1 MYSLVKGNILSKSF
15 KYTFMF
21 EYKCLIF
28 TDTMPEPPKGSKN
41 VVILL
46 FIFSRLKYSNNQ
58 GSILY
63 FEPTILITGI
73 INCFG

>member
-1 MYSLVKGNILSKSF
+1 
-15 KYTFMF
+15 MF
-21 EYKCLIF
+21 IF
-28 TDTMPEPPKGSKN
+28 TDTIPEPPKGSKN

-46 FIFSRLKYSNNQ
+46 FIFSKLKYSNNQ

-63 FEPTILITGI
+63 FEPTILITGL